1 MSKKLVA
8 YFSAGGTTK
17 KAAEM
22 VAKAAGAD
30 LYEIKP
36 KTAYT
41 KADLNWMDKKS
52 RSSVEMS
59 DKKFRPEITDTDAQI
74 GGYDEVILGA

>member
-8 YFSAGGTTK
+8 YFSASGVTR

-22 VAKAAGAD
+22 VAEAAGCD
-30 LYEIKP
+30 LYEIEP
-36 KTAYT
+36 KVHYT
-41 KADLNWMDKKS
+41 KADFNWMDKKS

-59 DKKFRPEITDTDAQI
+59 ERV
-74 GGYDEVILGA
+74 EVPSV